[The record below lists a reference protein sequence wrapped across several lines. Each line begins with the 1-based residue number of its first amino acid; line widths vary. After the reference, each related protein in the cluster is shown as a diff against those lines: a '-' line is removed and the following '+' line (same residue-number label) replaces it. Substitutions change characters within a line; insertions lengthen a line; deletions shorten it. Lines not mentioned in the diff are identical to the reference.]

1 MWVCGRV
8 FVLQVDE
15 LLKRRLGDEDA
26 LIGELAKTY
35 SAEEDPL
42 LADLVST
49 HLTFRNFHQPSAV

>member
-1 MWVCGRV
+1 MGGCG
-8 FVLQVDE
+8 FVSQVDE

-35 SAEEDPL
+35 SAEEDPV

-49 HLTFRNFHQPSAV
+49 RRTLRYLDQSSAV